1 MDEDEYQQAINDNLD
16 FDDLDLEDE
25 GEINYDYSDVSDFD
39 VWIKIIRL
47 FNYSFVWCFHLF
59 NQLRRIKDLSLI

>member
-39 VWIKIIRL
+39 V
-47 FNYSFVWCFHLF
+47 
-59 NQLRRIKDLSLI
+59 